1 MIFLDTSVIIAYRN
15 EDDARHREALQVFGE
30 LQKGRYAGALV
41 TDYIVLE
48 TVMVVKRLLG
58 HEAAVET
65 GEALLNSGDV
75 TVMRST
81 RLFPNAW
88 REFRARSGTNLSFVD
103 ASSLAAMRLAGVSRM
118 ATFDREFRKVKGIEV
133 VP

>member
-1 MIFLDTSVIIAYRN
+1 MIFLDSSVIIAYRN
-15 EDDARHREALQVFGE
+15 EDDARHGEALSLFGE
-30 LQKGRYAGALV
+30 LRKGRYAGALV

-48 TVMVVKRLLG
+48 TVTVVKRLFG

-65 GEALLNSGDV
+65 GDALLNSSDV
-75 TVMRST
+75 TVMRSN

-88 REFRARSGTNLSFVD
+88 REFRARSGTGLSFVD
-103 ASSLAAMRLAGVSRM
+103 ASSLAAMKMAGATRI

>member
-1 MIFLDTSVIIAYRN
+1 MIFLDSGVIIAYQN
-15 EDDARHREALQVFGE
+15 EDDVRHSDAMRIFSEIG
-30 LQKGRYAGALV
+30 KGRYAGGLV

-48 TVMVVKRLLG
+48 TVTVIKRLMG

-65 GEALLNSGDV
+65 GEALLNSGDIS
-75 TVMRST
+75 VMRST
-81 RLFPNAW
+81 QLFPHAW

-103 ASSLAAMRLAGVSRM
+103 ASSLAAMKIAGATRI

>member
-15 EDDARHREALQVFGE
+15 EDDARQREALQVFGE
-30 LQKGRYAGALV
+30 LQKGRYAAALV

-48 TVMVVKRLLG
+48 TVTVVKRLLG

-81 RLFPNAW
+81 RLFPHAW
-88 REFRARSGTNLSFVD
+88 REFRSRSGTNLSFVD
-103 ASSLAAMRLAGVSRM
+103 ASSLAAMRLAGTARI

>member
-15 EDDARHREALQVFGE
+15 EDDARHKEALQLFND
-30 LQKGRYAGALV
+30 LHKGRYAGALV

-48 TVMVVKRLLG
+48 TVTVIKRLMG

-65 GEALLNSGDV
+65 GEALLNSGDIS
-75 TVMRST
+75 VMRST
-81 RLFPNAW
+81 QLFPNAW

-103 ASSLAAMRLAGVSRM
+103 ASSLAAMKIAGATRI